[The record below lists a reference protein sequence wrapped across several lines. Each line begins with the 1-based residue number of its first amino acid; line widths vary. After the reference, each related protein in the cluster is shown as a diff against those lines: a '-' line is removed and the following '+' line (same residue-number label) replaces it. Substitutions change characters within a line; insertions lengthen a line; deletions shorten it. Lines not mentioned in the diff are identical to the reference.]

1 MLICLSDKHFSLF
14 FILTKGDIYMFDIIE
29 YLLLEFIDIIPILI
43 ALWLIF
49 DFIGG
54 LIFGKH
60 Y

>member
-1 MLICLSDKHFSLF
+1 
-14 FILTKGDIYMFDIIE
+14 MFEIIE
-29 YLLLEFIDIIPILI
+29 YLLMEFINIIPSLI

-54 LIFGKH
+54 LIFGKQ

>member
-1 MLICLSDKHFSLF
+1 
-14 FILTKGDIYMFDIIE
+14 MFEIIE
-29 YLLLEFIDIIPILI
+29 YLLLEFIDIIPMLI